1 MSAFF
6 CGGGIALNTQMP
18 TYLKDFDD
26 DKGNYDLLWGF
37 VNNKSLRTVID
48 VGAWWGPWSLW
59 WCKHAERVEIFE
71 PNTKMI
77 PKLQYNIANHPNC
90 HLHKVALGSVNGAVS
105 MDYDTHSGTNHIT
118 STNGTIPLHTL
129 DEYNFQNVDII
140 KIDVEGYEIPVLE
153 GARQTIIESRPLIQ
167 IEANK
172 SGNRYGRTKKDIS
185 MFLQDM
191 GMKRLKKQWPDQVWG
206 F

>member
-1 MSAFF
+1 
-6 CGGGIALNTQMP
+6 MP
-18 TYLKDFDD
+18 AYLKDFDD
-26 DKGNYDLLWGF
+26 DKGNYGLLWEF

-59 WCKHAERVEIFE
+59 WCEHAERVEIFE
-71 PNTKMI
+71 PNPEMI
-77 PKLQYNIANHPNC
+77 TKLQHNIANHPNC
-90 HLHKVALGSVNGAVS
+90 HLHKVALGGVNGTVS
-105 MDYDTHSGTNHIT
+105 MDYETHSGTNHIT
-118 STNGTIPLHTL
+118 STKGTIPLQTL
-129 DEYNFQNVDII
+129 DEYHFQNVDII

-185 MFLQDM
+185 IFLQDM
-191 GMKRLKKQWPDQVWG
+191 DMKRLKKQWPDQVWS

>member
-1 MSAFF
+1 
-6 CGGGIALNTQMP
+6 MP
-18 TYLKDFDD
+18 AYLKDFDD
-26 DKGNYDLLWGF
+26 NKGNYGLLWEF

-59 WCKHAERVEIFE
+59 WRGRAERVEIFE
-71 PNTKMI
+71 PNPEMI
-77 PKLQYNIANHPNC
+77 PKLQHNIANHPNC
-90 HLHKVALGSVNGAVS
+90 HLHKVALGGVNGTVS

-129 DEYNFQNVDII
+129 DEYHFQNVDII

-185 MFLQDM
+185 IFLQDM

>member
-1 MSAFF
+1 
-6 CGGGIALNTQMP
+6 MP
-18 TYLKDFDD
+18 AYLKDFDD
-26 DKGNYDLLWGF
+26 NKGNYGLLWEF

-59 WCKHAERVEIFE
+59 WCGRAERVEIFE
-71 PNTKMI
+71 PNPEMI
-77 PKLQYNIANHPNC
+77 PKLQHNIANHPNC
-90 HLHKVALGSVNGAVS
+90 HLHKVALGGVNGTVS

-118 STNGTIPLHTL
+118 STNGTISLHTL

-185 MFLQDM
+185 IFLQDM